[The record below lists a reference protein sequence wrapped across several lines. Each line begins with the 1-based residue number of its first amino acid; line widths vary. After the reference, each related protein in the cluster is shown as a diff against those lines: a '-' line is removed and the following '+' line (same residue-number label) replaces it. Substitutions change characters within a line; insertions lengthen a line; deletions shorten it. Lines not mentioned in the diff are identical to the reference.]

1 MQQVKELKTLDLVD
15 KPAVPMI
22 ELKNRLIINVQK
34 APEQRAEIISEDVKP
49 EDISVDLES
58 FG

>member
-34 APEQRAEIISEDVKP
+34 ADISEDVKP

>member
-1 MQQVKELKTLDLVD
+1 MKELKTLDLVD

-34 APEQRAEIISEDVKP
+34 APEQRAESISEDVKP